1 MALERKTLA
10 ASTDDGENVELRYM
24 TRRFWIGAVLAV
36 PVFVLAMAH
45 LIPALGRQPWVNG
58 DASRWLQF
66 SLTTPI
72 VCWAGWPFFKRGWR
86 SVVTLHLN
94 MFTLIAIGVG
104 AAFVFSTVA
113 MLAARPVPAH
123 DATRGQGRPSILRPQ
138 R

>member
-1 MALERKTLA
+1 
-10 ASTDDGENVELRYM
+10 
-24 TRRFWIGAVLAV
+24 
-36 PVFVLAMAH
+36 MAH

-66 SLTTPI
+66 ALTTPV
-72 VCWAGWPFFKRGWR
+72 VCWAGGPLFKQGWR

-113 MLAARPVPAH
+113 MLMPDLFPHMMQHEGKAAIYFEAAAR
-123 DATRGQGRPSILRPQ
+123 
-138 R
+138 